1 MLPVSSMQ
9 IHIYK
14 YTSTSTQIHK
24 YSLGQICR
32 KTQHVLYHWKVDDT
46 RTQKQFCR
54 VFKTIDD
61 LKNLK
66 QKQKTWY
73 GRATLSLIAPVNS
86 TNLHLNSSL
95 VSETG
100 VWSRE
105 HNEERRRSWQSRIR
119 EVISYRALY
128 LCPDYPPQVQ
138 CSAVP
143 GRESAAEGILYPNPN
158 TH

>member
-1 MLPVSSMQ
+1 MLPVYSMQ

-66 QKQKTWY
+66 QKQKN
-73 GRATLSLIAPVNS
+73 LI
-86 TNLHLNSSL
+86 
-95 VSETG
+95 
-100 VWSRE
+100 
-105 HNEERRRSWQSRIR
+105 WQGHS
-119 EVISYRALY
+119 
-128 LCPDYPPQVQ
+128 
-138 CSAVP
+138 
-143 GRESAAEGILYPNPN
+143 
-158 TH
+158 